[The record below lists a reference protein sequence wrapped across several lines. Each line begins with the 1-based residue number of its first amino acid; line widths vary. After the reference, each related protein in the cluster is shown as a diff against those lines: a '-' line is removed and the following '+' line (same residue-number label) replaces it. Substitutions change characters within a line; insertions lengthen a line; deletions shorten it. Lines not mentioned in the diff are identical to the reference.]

1 MSPRRVNP
9 MRQMLVD
16 AQKLAPVPAEPET
29 IALPPIPKPEG
40 FDFDAWS
47 VGVRASKIVAKLKGK
62 HYANTRQGRN
72 MAETVAHHIRAGEE
86 IEIAKLREKYT
97 LNEIPTYEQRL
108 SNYVAQ
114 LDAGQIHHA
123 RLI

>member
-47 VGVRASKIVAKLKGK
+47 VGVRASKIVEKLKGK
-62 HYANTRQGRN
+62 HYANTRQGCN
-72 MAETVAHHIRAGEE
+72 LAEKISHHIRAGEE
-86 IEIAKLREKYT
+86 IEIAKLREKHVY
-97 LNEIPTYEQRL
+97 NNVPTYEQQIKRL
-108 SNYVAQ
+108 TAE
-114 LDAGQIHHA
+114 LDAGQIQ
-123 RLI
+123 RTGLM